1 MARPAMTNRTPVRDR
16 SGAHCFVLT
25 ILADKRLVQRSKETW
40 TSIGIDANK
49 ARCSRPNS
57 RNRTKDPEGKDP
69 CPKEGPE
76 GEGPKT
82 IIESYG
88 SAACSTAGLS
98 ARCLLSAKVDAD
110 WA

>member
-1 MARPAMTNRTPVRDR
+1 MAWSAMTNRTPVRDR

-25 ILADKRLVQRSKETW
+25 IFADKRLVQRSQGNLDVH
-40 TSIGIDANK
+40 GIDANK

-69 CPKEGPE
+69 CLKEGPE

-98 ARCLLSAKVDAD
+98 ARC
-110 WA
+110 